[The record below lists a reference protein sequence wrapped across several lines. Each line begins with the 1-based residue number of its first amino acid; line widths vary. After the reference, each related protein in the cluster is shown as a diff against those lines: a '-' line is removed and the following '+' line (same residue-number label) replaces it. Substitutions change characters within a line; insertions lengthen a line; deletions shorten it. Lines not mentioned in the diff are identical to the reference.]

1 MNFSID
7 STIKISSKDSLKL
20 KRLIQR
26 DFPYDRVIKKLSKN
40 SYNLLFDKEF
50 WKFLLKI
57 STIYTGEEVQGDLQK
72 RNEVAFAA
80 WTTLLRVYGGRSRV
94 RGGEERLEGLAVAS
108 IVLQAKL
115 LEESDV
121 DLLKL
126 EKKLM
131 KLTTR
136 LSCEKKKIELLE
148 RKICSLLEWKLLVPS
163 PQVILFSSLDAL
175 NLPSN
180 LKLLVSKVL
189 DELIEDFLLQE
200 YLITNSQ
207 NGNSLLS
214 KLVVSVIEIVLC
226 DFFSVFKGGNQFDVE
241 TFLKANL
248 SVETSNL
255 TSNQREKI
263 EKALETV
270 MKFHA

>member
-1 MNFSID
+1 MNFSFEFE
-7 STIKISSKDSLKL
+7 SSMKINSKDSLKL

-26 DFPYDRVIKKLSKN
+26 DFPYDRMIKKLSSN
-40 SYNLLFDKEF
+40 SYNLLFDKEL

-57 STIYTGEEVQGDLQK
+57 SAIYTGEEIQK
-72 RNEVAFAA
+72 RNEIAFAA
-80 WTTLLRVYGGRSRV
+80 WTTLLRVYGSSRV
-94 RGGEERLEGLAVAS
+94 RGGKEQLEILSVAS
-108 IVLQAKL
+108 VVLQSKL

-121 DLLKL
+121 DL
-126 EKKLM
+126 M
-131 KLTTR
+131 KLTK
-136 LSCEKKKIELLE
+136 LIKSKKLTNTNLAKNKIESSE

-189 DELIEDFLLQE
+189 DKLIQDFLLHE
-200 YLITNSQ
+200 YLIEGSQ
-207 NGNSLLS
+207 NGNNMLLS

-226 DFFSVFKGGNQFDVE
+226 DFFSVFKSVQIDVKKFLNQ
-241 TFLKANL
+241 NL
-248 SVETSNL
+248 SLEASNL
-255 TSNQREKI
+255 NSYQREKI

-270 MKFHA
+270 MKFQY